1 MLCYTLYLYP
11 NPFFLYLKSKPL
23 LIGYTLVGL
32 LQPSGIDT
40 FFRMLYFLIGMKFM
54 ANAYCA
60 ACRNMIAITGMCNVA
75 PKSQWLN
82 GKNELGSESAPL
94 SLPQWLELGF
104 SVFSRSGRQRK
115 WPHAIK
121 LLQTAEKRCKVSN
134 WLVSSKGWISNWIYR
149 ADIVMECDWSSC
161 SCHVCDIVIYE
172 WFSEQVLIESKR
184 IN

>member
-40 FFRMLYFLIGMKFM
+40 FSECFIFWSGWSLWPMHIAQRVEIWLQLLACAMWLQNRSDWTAKTSLDPKVLRWVCH
-54 ANAYCA
+54 NDWSWVLAYSVEV
-60 ACRNMIAITGMCNVA
+60 G
-75 PKSQWLN
+75 
-82 GKNELGSESAPL
+82 GKE
-94 SLPQWLELGF
+94 
-104 SVFSRSGRQRK
+104 SGRMQLSCCRQLK
-115 WPHAIK
+115 
-121 LLQTAEKRCKVSN
+121 KRCKVSN